1 MTPLAPPHQT
11 GFTLI
16 ELLIVVVIVA
26 ITAAIALPSFN
37 DAITRNRLASQSNE
51 LVAGLSLARTAA
63 IELNTGGGFCAAN
76 DSQDGC
82 GGNFQNGW
90 IAWADANRNN
100 VLDNGEIRSSGRI
113 SPKDVLLGVTSIRFD
128 GRGRRIDP
136 APAAAAGLSMRPVDC
151 PTGKEFD
158 RTLTISPVGMVS
170 ITKGSC

>member
-1 MTPLAPPHQT
+1 MTPLAASRQA

-37 DAITRNRLASQSNE
+37 DAIVRNRLASQGNE
-51 LVAGLSLARTAA
+51 LIAGINLARTAA
-63 IELNTGGGFCAAN
+63 IGLNTGGGFCAAN
-76 DSQDGC
+76 ESQDGC

-113 SPKDVLLGVTSIRFD
+113 NAKDSLLGVTSVRFD
-128 GRGRRIDP
+128 GRGRRLDP
-136 APAAAAGLSMRPVDC
+136 APAVPAGLNLRPLDC

-158 RTLTISPVGMVS
+158 RSLSISPVGMVT

>member
-1 MTPLAPPHQT
+1 MTPLAPPRQA
-11 GFTLI
+11 GFTLV
-16 ELLIVVVIVA
+16 ELMVVVLIVA

-37 DAITRNRLASQSNE
+37 DALVRNRLASQGNE
-51 LVAGLSLARTAA
+51 LVAGLNLARTAA

-76 DSQDGC
+76 DAQDGC

-100 VLDNGEIRSSGRI
+100 VLDNGEIRSTGRI
-113 SPKDVLLGVTSIRFD
+113 NVKDALLGVTAIRFD
-128 GRGRRIDP
+128 GRGRRLDP
-136 APAAAAGLSMRPVDC
+136 APATPASLSLRPLEC

-170 ITKGSC
+170 ITKGNC

>member
-1 MTPLAPPHQT
+1 MTPLAASRQA
-11 GFTLI
+11 GFTLV

-37 DAITRNRLASQSNE
+37 DAIVRNRLASQSNE

-63 IELNTGGGFCAAN
+63 LELNAGGGFCAAN

-82 GGNFQNGW
+82 GGNFENGW

-100 VLDNGEIRSSGRI
+100 VVDDGEIRSSGRI
-113 SPKDVLLGVTSIRFD
+113 NDDDSIVGVTSIRFD

-136 APAAAAGLSMRPVDC
+136 APNVGATMTLRPVDC
-151 PTGKEFD
+151 ATGKEFI
-158 RTLTISPVGMVS
+158 RTLTINAVGSVTV
-170 ITKGSC
+170 TKGNC